1 MSTRLYLNSSREP
14 RTPDGSS
21 GERAGFF
28 DGAMELEAKNWP
40 PLLWW
45 AMFGSGD
52 LMEARIADTEDA
64 GSVEHE
70 ELLDEWGE
78 ATYPYLVVDRR
89 TALARLEGRREG
101 LLDRIGPRFSP
112 LYEEFVALVDA
123 RFAPYVLLRTE
134 ALAGDREGGVRLLF
148 EETLADLERL
158 DAGRALPAGG
168 RVDGLI
174 RDFLRWRHTDPVRLL
189 SGVGDGWPSEELRE
203 RCSGA
208 APRRPSREGA
218 GRPSPTGGARG
229 LLAGLCGIAALCG
242 AGAYGLTGSAW
253 PIVVACGGLLAAV
266 AAAYAR
272 RR

>member
-1 MSTRLYLNSSREP
+1 MSARLYLNSSREP
-14 RTPDGSS
+14 RMPDGSA
-21 GERAGFF
+21 GEWAGFF
-28 DGAMELEAKNWP
+28 DGAMELEAKDWP

-52 LMEARIADTEDA
+52 LAEARIADTEDA

-70 ELLDEWGE
+70 ELLDAWGE

-89 TALARLEGRREG
+89 TALARLEGRREA
-101 LLDRIGPRFSP
+101 LLARIGPRFAP

-123 RFAPYVLLRTE
+123 RFAPCALLRTE
-134 ALAGDREGGVRLLF
+134 ALAGGREGGLRLLF

-158 DAGRALPAGG
+158 DAGRPLPAGG
-168 RVDGLI
+168 RVDGLV
-174 RDFLRWRHTDPVRLL
+174 RDFLRWQHTDPIRLL
-189 SGVGDGWPSEELRE
+189 AGAGDGWPGEELRE

-208 APRRPSREGA
+208 APRRSSREDA
-218 GRPSPTGGARG
+218 GRPSRAGGARSVV
-229 LLAGLCGIAALCG
+229 AGLCGTVGLCG

-253 PIVVACGGLLAAV
+253 SIAVACGGILGAV
-266 AAAYAR
+266 VAAYAR